1 LEGEIP
7 LKKTLFVPVIAAVL
21 VFGIFSMVA
30 VAQESCPAP
39 EGMKVLLLGSSW
51 SFDPPSGLLTGTAT
65 VLNASDTDAV
75 APGVLLNLYNMEGEL
90 FDNVTIRGK
99 QARLAP
105 GERTEVAFEI
115 KLKEIP
121 VSLMMAPVEGMAF
134 T

>member
-1 LEGEIP
+1 M
-7 LKKTLFVPVIAAVL
+7 KKFLCLPVIAAVL
-21 VFGIFSMVA
+21 LFGVFSMVA

-51 SFDPPSGLLTGTAT
+51 SFDPAAGLLTGTAT
-65 VLNASDTDAV
+65 VFNASDADAV
-75 APGVLLNLYNMEGEL
+75 APGVLLNLYNMEGEP

-105 GERTEVAFEI
+105 GEKTEVTFEI

>member
-1 LEGEIP
+1 
-7 LKKTLFVPVIAAVL
+7 
-21 VFGIFSMVA
+21 
-30 VAQESCPAP
+30 
-39 EGMKVLLLGSSW
+39 
-51 SFDPPSGLLTGTAT
+51 LTGTAT
-65 VLNASDTDAV
+65 VFNASDADAV
-75 APGVLLNLYNMEGEL
+75 APGVLLNLYNMEGEP

-105 GERTEVAFEI
+105 GEKTEVTFEI

>member
-1 LEGEIP
+1 
-7 LKKTLFVPVIAAVL
+7 LKKFLCLPVIAAVL
-21 VFGIFSMVA
+21 LFGIFSMVA

-51 SFDPPSGLLTGTAT
+51 SFDPAAGLLTGTAT
-65 VLNASDTDAV
+65 VFNASDADAV
-75 APGVLLNLYNMEGEL
+75 APGVLLNLYNMEGEP
-90 FDNVTIRGK
+90 FDNITIRGK

-105 GERTEVAFEI
+105 GEKTEVTFEI